1 MRQFGIGGFAL
12 PVTAVI
18 RSDISV
24 DEDDETA
31 APRVTYSRESVEAS
45 GDPCPV
51 SATWSSLCVIGS
63 KDSMASSEK
72 LVLGAAGKKATTG
85 RKVRS
90 APRNRRSL
98 KDLYADDRSNSKTND
113 ASEGSS
119 GNPSGSRVRGKRSLD
134 PTERDDDRGTRQK
147 MDGSDREHDHDE
159 NSLAITLYKGETDD
173 HGTQQKM
180 DESSDRDRNHDHDE
194 NPLAIELYKGED
206 DDHGTRQRM
215 DEIDREHVRDE
226 NALAIELYKDEDDRQ
241 KLSELTELQ
250 REMILTERAME
261 RSEQEWAENLA
272 KWKAEYRRGSCSRP
286 RTRQTQ
292 KKAERAG
299 ALAELAKRRSDRKS
313 KSQIPPVSGGPLTLA
328 VYGNPSGSGSGS
340 HGVEGSSRRNEGAR
354 RHSICKN
361 SAVNDKPPTLAICG
375 NTSRRQSDAHDV
387 NRELALNAGTASDS
401 DEDDI
406 WSKNKVPT
414 YENIRDITIQ
424 RSTLEKWYTE
434 TFFEELIVGCFVRL
448 AIGSSLYGTVY
459 RLCPVRRVDTRG
471 PDCTYE
477 FDNKTTYKYLNAVW
491 GPDSTAV
498 SWQMISVSNATPTK
512 KEFDQWLSEVKRFGG
527 FMPTKRRHGRRA
539 EKVRLRSELETV
551 DDVVEVE
558 RIKARLQEL
567 DAARAPE
574 RQDARVLR
582 LAEMNRRNK
591 LENLRNAS
599 EKKPVNANLKA
610 GDPGY
615 DPFSRRWT
623 RSTNYFLA
631 KSSTGGQKNDDATA
645 AVADSSIGVAVS
657 ADPGAGTE
665 AASGASK
672 LVDASVS
679 SAQAE
684 APSGVGKSVD
694 TSIPSAEMEA
704 AAGAGKS
711 VDASA
716 PVEQGT
722 DSFHNFELSVSLDA
736 LQKFGGPKGV
746 KAGFMARKQRI
757 ESNLGRKVP
766 EDDGRKHDRALS
778 ITEYM
783 KRRGL
788 L

>member
-1 MRQFGIGGFAL
+1 
-12 PVTAVI
+12 
-18 RSDISV
+18 
-24 DEDDETA
+24 
-31 APRVTYSRESVEAS
+31 
-45 GDPCPV
+45 
-51 SATWSSLCVIGS
+51 
-63 KDSMASSEK
+63 MASSEK

-98 KDLYADDRSNSKTND
+98 KDLYADDRSNSKNND

-119 GNPSGSRVRGKRSLD
+119 GNPSGSRVRGKRRLD
-134 PTERDDDRGTRQK
+134 PTERDDDHGTRQK
-147 MDGSDREHDHDE
+147 KDGSDREHDHDE

-180 DESSDRDRNHDHDE
+180 DESSDRDRDHDHDHDE

-215 DEIDREHVRDE
+215 DESDREHVRDE

-354 RHSICKN
+354 RHSICEN
-361 SAVNDKPPTLAICG
+361 STVNDKPPTLAICG
-375 NTSRRQSDAHDV
+375 NTSRSQSGAHDV
-387 NRELALNAGTASDS
+387 NRELALNAGTTSDS
-401 DEDDI
+401 DEDGI

-471 PDCTYE
+471 PDSTYE

-527 FMPTKRRHGRRA
+527 FMPTKEEARQKRYAIQQRNLLLENRAIVPMDRNSIVHGPSSIAA

-672 LVDASVS
+672 SVDTSVS

-722 DSFHNFELSVSLDA
+722 DSLHNFELSVSLDA

-757 ESNLGRKVP
+757 EANLGRKVP

-778 ITEYM
+778 VTEYM

>member
-1 MRQFGIGGFAL
+1 
-12 PVTAVI
+12 
-18 RSDISV
+18 
-24 DEDDETA
+24 
-31 APRVTYSRESVEAS
+31 
-45 GDPCPV
+45 
-51 SATWSSLCVIGS
+51 
-63 KDSMASSEK
+63 MASSEK

-98 KDLYADDRSNSKTND
+98 KDLYSDDRSNSKNND
-113 ASEGSS
+113 VSEGSS
-119 GNPSGSRVRGKRSLD
+119 GKPSGSTVHGKRRLD
-134 PTERDDDRGTRQK
+134 PTERDDDHGTRQK
-147 MDGSDREHDHDE
+147 MDGSDRDREQDHDE
-159 NSLAITLYKGETDD
+159 NPLAITLYKGEDDD
-173 HGTQQKM
+173 HGTQQTM
-180 DESSDRDRNHDHDE
+180 DVSDREHDHDYDHGHDHDD

-206 DDHGTRQRM
+206 VVHDTRPRM
-215 DEIDREHVRDE
+215 DESDREHVHDE
-226 NALAIELYKDEDDRQ
+226 NPLAIELYKDEDDRQ

-261 RSEQEWAENLA
+261 RSEQEWTENLA

-286 RTRQTQ
+286 HTRETQ

-299 ALAELAKRRSDRKS
+299 ALAELARRRSDRKS
-313 KSQIPPVSGGPLTLA
+313 NSQISTVSGGPLTLA

-340 HGVEGSSRRNEGAR
+340 HGVEGSSRRNEGASR
-354 RHSICKN
+354 RSICKN
-361 SAVNDKPPTLAICG
+361 SAINNKPLTLAICG
-375 NTSRRQSDAHDV
+375 STSRSQSGDHDV
-387 NRELALNAGTASDS
+387 NRELALNDGTASES
-401 DEDDI
+401 DEEDI
-406 WSKNKVPT
+406 WSKTKVPT

-448 AIGSSLYGTVY
+448 AIGNSLSGPVY
-459 RLCPVRRVDTRG
+459 RLCPVRRVDRRG
-471 PDCTYE
+471 PDSTYE
-477 FDNKTTYKYLNAVW
+477 FDNKTTYKYLNVVW
-491 GPDSTAV
+491 GPDSTAT
-498 SWQMISVSNATPTK
+498 SWQMISVSNASPTK
-512 KEFDQWLSEVKRFGG
+512 KEFDQWLREVKRFGG
-527 FMPTKRRHGRRA
+527 FMPTKVEAREKRYAIQQRNFLLENRAIVLMDKNSIVQGPSSIAA

-567 DAARAPE
+567 DAARATE
-574 RQDARVLR
+574 RDADAKAVR

-591 LENLRNAS
+591 IENLRNAS

-610 GDPGY
+610 GEPGY

-631 KSSTGGQKNDDATA
+631 KSSSEGQKNDDATA

-672 LVDASVS
+672 WSVDTSVP

-684 APSGVGKSVD
+684 AVSGAGKSVG
-694 TSIPSAEMEA
+694 TSAPSAETEA

-722 DSFHNFELSVSLDA
+722 DSFHNFDLSISLDA

-746 KAGFMARKQRI
+746 KAAFMARKQRI
-757 ESNLGRKVP
+757 EANLGRKVQ
-766 EDDGRKHDRALS
+766 EDDGRKHDRTLTV
-778 ITEYM
+778 TEYM